1 MSAAMAA
8 RRFVLAWVRIYTAGL
23 AAPVRNARRDEI
35 ASDTWEEINSGN
47 DDAAASLTARC
58 LLGVPA
64 DIAWRVE
71 QANALSRAS
80 GAVLAILQRL
90 EAGARWVNGKG
101 IPAVSALLGGLYAV
115 GGLLLLALSPLA
127 REEPPAAVALLGG
140 LCLLAGV
147 LVLQGRRFLF
157 RRPLLGMGMVAL
169 GAVPPALVLFQT
181 IVIPVATALALTDA
195 ARNAIR
201 TRRAVD
207 SPAAA
212 S

>member
-1 MSAAMAA
+1 MAA
-8 RRFVLAWVRIYTAGL
+8 RRFVLVWVRIYTAGL
-23 AAPVRNARRDEI
+23 APPVRNARRDEI
-35 ASDTWEEINSGN
+35 ASDTWEEIHSGN
-47 DDAAASLTARC
+47 DDVAASLTARC

-71 QANALSRAS
+71 QANALTRAS
-80 GAVLAILQRL
+80 GSVLAILQRL

-101 IPAVSALLGGLYAV
+101 IPAVSALLGALYAV
-115 GGLLLLALSPLA
+115 GGLLLIALSPLA

-147 LVLQGRRFLF
+147 LVLQGRRFMS

-169 GAVPPALVLFQT
+169 GTVPPALVLFQT
-181 IVIPVATALALTDA
+181 ILIPVATALALADA
-195 ARNAIR
+195 ARNSIR

-207 SPAAA
+207 SPAPT